1 MQKKDAKQE
10 LQDIDLK
17 LIDEPDGRIRLDP
30 NDEEI
35 EELAD
40 NIKEVGQL
48 QAILLAKKKGRYE
61 IVAGERRFIA
71 ILSLG
76 HKTIR
81 AEVKEMTDE
90 EIALARASENLH
102 RKDLSPIE
110 EGATYADLAE
120 RFNMSLR
127 KIGDK
132 FGHAASKIKRMIG
145 LLALQPEIQKAIHSK
160 QIGVAVGEILAQI
173 DEPKERNKN
182 LHYAIDNGCTK
193 EVAEGWVRDHRRS
206 SEPGRS
212 MMEQG
217 VPLEPQIKT
226 SKLYQACEI
235 CEEPVEINLMKML
248 RICPGCFKVIID
260 NLKQGG

>member
-1 MQKKDAKQE
+1 MQKKEAKQE
-10 LQDIDLK
+10 MQDIALK

-30 NDEEI
+30 KDEEI

-71 ILSLG
+71 ISSLG

-81 AEVKEMTDE
+81 AEVKEMTE
-90 EIALARASENLH
+90 KEIALARASENLH
-102 RKDLSPIE
+102 RRDLSPIE

-127 KIGDK
+127 QIGDK

-145 LLALQPEIQKAIHSK
+145 LLALQPEIQKAIHTK
-160 QIGVAVGEILAQI
+160 AITMLVGEILAQI
-173 DEPKERNKN
+173 DEPKERKKN
-182 LHYAIDNGCTK
+182 LQYAIDNGCTSV
-193 EVAEGWVRDHRRS
+193 VAEGWVRDHRRS
-206 SEPGRS
+206 SEPGS
-212 MMEQG
+212 TLVEQG
-217 VPLEPQIKT
+217 IPLEAQITT
-226 SKLYQACEI
+226 SKIYQACEI
-235 CEEPVEINLMKML
+235 CEEPVEIQDMKIM
-248 RICPGCFKVIID
+248 RICPGCFKIIID